1 MFATVILKGRV
12 DIDAARKVGPLT
24 GKLWLI
30 RLLFYFK
37 KGKLLLLYVQQ
48 GTRDLV
54 PLVDILKA
62 VGIDEEPP
70 AEGATVPNAECN
82 TVCKSEL

>member
-1 MFATVILKGRV
+1 M
-12 DIDAARKVGPLT
+12 
-24 GKLWLI
+24 
-30 RLLFYFK
+30 
-37 KGKLLLLYVQQ
+37 LLYVQQ

-70 AEGATVPNAECN
+70 AEGVTVPNAECN